1 MWRLQW
7 WRWWWR
13 WGGLSEARQWMFAN
27 IFRWPPQILSLYLW
41 LLNTKIFTWNRK
53 QYWLSLFITSS
64 GRPTGPP
71 PSYPPPPVP
80 VTFPHRQDSSPG
92 QKSLLPPIP
101 LQLKAPTSPL
111 PRKPSP
117 CPPSPCIKKESTKG
131 PPPPLPF
138 APHLQNP
145 FPSTPPPI
153 PPNAKKPGR
162 STSVGV
168 TANDKRDWRPAPSVS
183 VQSPATLP
191 ICEKLDRL
199 ILNGPCPPHSG
210 GSQSLENSY
219 RRNKPNMPVPPCPN
233 TNESLNL
240 TSSSHPPLPGH
251 PSHSLLPKP
260 GLLNKPSIPKPPL
273 PLVGVKPSMP
283 PPKPK
288 SPGTPFQ

>member
-27 IFRWPPQILSLYLW
+27 IFRWPPHILSLYLW

-80 VTFPHRQDSSPG
+80 VTFPHHQDSSPG
-92 QKSLLPPIP
+92 QKSLHPPIP

-111 PRKPSP
+111 HRKPSP

-153 PPNAKKPGR
+153 PPNGKKPGR

-168 TANDKRDWRPAPSVS
+168 TANDKRDWRPTPSVS

-233 TNESLNL
+233 TNVSLNL
-240 TSSSHPPLPGH
+240 MSSSHP
-251 PSHSLLPKP
+251 SHSPLPKP

-273 PLVGVKPSMP
+273 PLVGVKPSMA